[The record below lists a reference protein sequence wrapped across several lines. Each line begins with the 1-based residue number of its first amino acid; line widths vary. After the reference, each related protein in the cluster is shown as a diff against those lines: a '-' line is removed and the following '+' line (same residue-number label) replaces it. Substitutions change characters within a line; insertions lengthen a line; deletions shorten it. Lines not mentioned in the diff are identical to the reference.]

1 MTEQR
6 YCEILKTKINVTNMQ
21 DTLAYIDKHLDALR
35 GNYIC
40 VSNVHTTVMS
50 YKNKKYR
57 AIQNSAAMTLP
68 DGAPLSRYSRRMGF
82 RDAERVAGPDLMVE
96 LFRLSPQK
104 GYRHFLWRDTADA

>member
-1 MTEQR
+1 MTEQQ

-57 AIQNSAAMTLP
+57 GSGTT
-68 DGAPLSRYSRRMGF
+68 
-82 RDAERVAGPDLMVE
+82 AGL
-96 LFRLSPQK
+96 
-104 GYRHFLWRDTADA
+104 